1 MPPSLCAHS
10 PTTNSG
16 QFTDIHSHAKN
27 KSSASFPFHSFTHQ
41 VPHIYISV
49 HLYHSSLHSS
59 LNRSQIFGLTQPGLC
74 QLTSSQLLFWSFCT
88 RKPSRTDDLNAS
100 ARKRMHF
107 GGAIPFFQSGV
118 YKKNKNGH
126 VCLGKSE
133 LENEGAEGSG
143 KYIKNY
149 TEEVSVI
156 FTTSS
161 YTFAGLN
168 TR

>member
-1 MPPSLCAHS
+1 MPKTNLPLPSLSTVS
-10 PTTNSG
+10 P
-16 QFTDIHSHAKN
+16 IKCL
-27 KSSASFPFHSFTHQ
+27 
-41 VPHIYISV
+41 IYISV

-74 QLTSSQLLFWSFCT
+74 QLTSSQLLFLSFCT

-100 ARKRMHF
+100 ACKRMHF

-143 KYIKNY
+143 KYIKNC